1 MFIKEKVLSIVKI
14 NIIFQLTKKLVY
26 VGFLIIIFFA
36 FKKPMP
42 TLAASLIKDQTN
54 NSNFPGT
61 LSLVFDQTKQ

>member
-42 TLAASLIKDQTN
+42 TLAANLIKDQTN